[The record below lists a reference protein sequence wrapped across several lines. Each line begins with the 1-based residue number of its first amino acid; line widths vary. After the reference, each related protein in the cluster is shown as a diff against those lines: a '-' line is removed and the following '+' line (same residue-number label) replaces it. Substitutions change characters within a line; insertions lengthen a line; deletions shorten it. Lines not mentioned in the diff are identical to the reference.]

1 MKNTLVEINYSVDS
15 LNSRLDMVEERISVM
30 GD

>member
-1 MKNTLVEINYSVDS
+1 MKNTLVEINYSVGG
-15 LNSRLDMVEERISVM
+15 LNSRLDTVEERISVM